1 MATQGNAEIRGD
13 ERGTLLIF
21 LAGQRGAVRRAV
33 LGLTDEQAAATPSAS
48 ALSLSGLVKH
58 VAETEQ
64 GWVARARQVAPDM
77 QRTEE
82 NWADSFRLVGDESVE
97 SALACWDK
105 VALATEEFV
114 RSVPNL
120 DDTFPLP
127 RHHWSPGEEEVS
139 VRWLLLHL
147 IREAARHAGHADI
160 IRESLDG
167 KTAHELVAM
176 ARE

>member
-33 LGLTDEQAAATPSAS
+33 LGLTDEQAAETPSAS

-64 GWVARARQVAPDM
+64 GWMARARQVAPDM

-82 NWADSFRLVGDESVE
+82 NWADSFRLVGDDPS
-97 SALACWDK
+97 SRPSLTGTRWRWPP
-105 VALATEEFV
+105 
-114 RSVPNL
+114 RSSSGRCRASTTRSRCPAI
-120 DDTFPLP
+120 TG
-127 RHHWSPGEEEVS
+127 R
-139 VRWLLLHL
+139 R
-147 IREAARHAGHADI
+147 ARRRCPCGGCCSI
-160 IRESLDG
+160 
-167 KTAHELVAM
+167 
-176 ARE
+176 

>member
-1 MATQGNAEIRGD
+1 MATHGNAEVRGD
-13 ERGTLLIF
+13 ERGTLLIC
-21 LAGQRGAVRRAV
+21 LAEQRGAIRRTV
-33 LGLTDEQAAATPSAS
+33 LGLSDEQAATTPSAS

-77 QRTEE
+77 QRTEA

-97 SALACWDK
+97 SALAYWDK
-105 VALATEEFV
+105 VALATEEFI
-114 RSVPNL
+114 RAVPSL

-127 RHHWSPGEEEVS
+127 RHDWSPHEGEAS
-139 VRWLLLHL
+139 VRWMLLHL

-167 KTAHELVAM
+167 KTAYELAAM
-176 ARE
+176 VQE